1 MQLER
6 TAIINFFR
14 GMRMKK
20 VISVLSILM
29 MLVLSAACT
38 ATKESGNEDRKGNQD
53 GDEKVL
59 YLNNGEEPTSF
70 DPPIGFNAVSWNAL
84 NNLMEGLTRLGKN
97 HEPEPAA
104 AENWEV
110 SDDGKVYTF
119 FIREDAKWSNGDDLT
134 ASDFVY
140 AWKRLLDPETASGA
154 AFLGYFIEGG
164 EAFNTEKGT
173 ADDVKV
179 EAVDEKTFK
188 VTLTSPQ
195 AYFLSVITNPA
206 FFPINEKTAKENP
219 EWFAEAESFVGNGP
233 FILSEWK
240 HDSHMIMKKNP
251 EYWDAD
257 SVNLDKVNW
266 AMVND
271 TTTEYQM
278 YTNGE
283 LDTSDVPP
291 EMSGQLIKEDKVK
304 VEEQAG
310 LYFFRFNVEKEP
322 FQNINI
328 RKAFAMATD
337 QKQLVD
343 YVTKNEEEPAYGFV
357 APGFKDPS
365 GKDFREINGDLMV
378 TDVNKAKELLAKG
391 LEEENYDKLP
401 EVTLTYSTGD
411 DTHKKIAEALQQMY
425 KENLGV
431 DVKLANLESNVFAED
446 QKALKLQFSRSSFL
460 ADYADP
466 INFLEN
472 FQTGHSMNRTGWSS
486 EKYDE
491 LIKKAKLESDEKK
504 RYELMYE
511 AEQILMGEMPIIP
524 IHFYNQ
530 LYLQADGVTDIIRHP
545 VGYLEL
551 KWADKK

>member
-1 MQLER
+1 
-6 TAIINFFR
+6 
-14 GMRMKK
+14 MKK
-20 VISVLSILM
+20 AISVLSILM

-97 HEPEPAA
+97 HEPEKAA

>member
-1 MQLER
+1 
-6 TAIINFFR
+6 
-14 GMRMKK
+14 MKK

-38 ATKESGNEDRKGNQD
+38 ATKESGNEESKGNQD

-97 HEPEPAA
+97 HEPEKAA